1 VAGVRL
7 LREAVQTARLGG
19 FSVSGAE
26 MAGRHGCHTSAWRL
40 RSRSTPLQFRRG
52 EPFHMFG
59 CELASPRLDARLYGM
74 EAKLRT

>member
-19 FSVSGAE
+19 FSVSAAE
-26 MAGRHGCHTSAWRL
+26 MAGCHGRHTSAW
-40 RSRSTPLQFRRG
+40 RSTPLQFRRG
-52 EPFHMFG
+52 GSFHMFG